1 MRAAINVMDPDTQLP
16 PSDYSLDACSLPVCG
31 VNQGR

>member
-1 MRAAINVMDPDTQLP
+1 MRAAIDVMDPDTQLLP
-16 PSDYSLDACSLPVCG
+16 VGSSLDACSLAVCA